1 MTEYVVLTKSNG
13 GATVPGFANGG
24 TTTVFNPSHIVRID
38 AKQDDKGKFH
48 ADLYDVSGNTFR
60 VDLGS
65 NLSESQ
71 LNIALHDLFR
81 RPIVDFKTVQGSGKK
96 PSPLS

>member
-1 MTEYVVLTKSNG
+1 MTEYVVLTKKNG

-24 TTTVFNPSHIVRID
+24 TTTVYNPSHIVRVD
-38 AKQDDKGKFH
+38 AKQDDNGKFH
-48 ADLYDVSGNTFR
+48 ADLFDVGGNTFR
-60 VDLGS
+60 VELGS

-71 LNIALHDLFR
+71 LAIALHDLFR
-81 RPIVDFKTVQGSGKK
+81 RPIVDFKPVQGSGKK